1 MEIQTGNITMNNPIK
16 IMLVEDHPQYRET
29 IAFAMELVD
38 DIELISQFGTAEQ
51 ALSSFQSMETRK
63 ECDLILLDLNLP
75 GLSGIE
81 ALPFFR
87 SAVPETKIIILT
99 QSNREADVFQAI
111 RKGAAGYLLKSSSME
126 QIADAI
132 RKAMQGGA
140 PLDGK
145 VAIHILNFFQHAP
158 TTEDKGAELSK
169 REHEILTLLG
179 EGLIKKEIADQLN
192 ISVNTVVT
200 HIAHIYEKLE
210 VNTATAAVGK
220 AYRTGLIPT
229 SKSSGRS

>member
-1 MEIQTGNITMNNPIK
+1 MNKPIK

-63 ECDLILLDLNLP
+63 EYDLILLDLNLP
-75 GLSGIE
+75 GLSGIQ

-87 SAVPETKIIILT
+87 SAAPETKVIILT

-111 RKGAAGYLLKSSSME
+111 RNGAAGYLLKSSSME
-126 QIADAI
+126 QISDAI

-145 VAIHILNFFQHAP
+145 VAMHILKFLQHAP
-158 TTEDKGAELSK
+158 PAENQGIELSK
-169 REHEILTLLG
+169 REHEILTLLS
-179 EGLIKKEIADQLN
+179 EGLIKKEIAGKLN

-229 SKSSGRS
+229 SQSRS